1 MSLLLLFRP
10 RTSGVVG
17 EPVLTFSAVE
27 GIAPL
32 AKDRGFVRESISA
45 TGIDAI
51 DRVFGLSTDS
61 LLSPSAGARA
71 SRIEAPSGGSA
82 TSRTFSSVFIVRRNK
97 SFIR

>member
-32 AKDRGFVRESISA
+32 AKDRGFVRESISS
-45 TGIDAI
+45 TGIDAR

>member
-10 RTSGVVG
+10 RSSGVVG
-17 EPVLTFSAVE
+17 EPVLTFSAIE

-32 AKDRGFVRESISA
+32 AKDRGFVREAVSA
-45 TGIDAI
+45 TGIDAK

-82 TSRTFSSVFIVRRNK
+82 TSRTFSGVFIVRRNK
-97 SFIR
+97 SFLR

>member
-10 RTSGVVG
+10 RASGPVG
-17 EPVLTFSAVE
+17 EPVLTFSAIE

-45 TGIDAI
+45 TGIDAK
-51 DRVFGLSTDS
+51 DRAFGLSSDS

-71 SRIEAPSGGSA
+71 LRFEAPSGGSA
-82 TSRTFSSVFIVRRNK
+82 MGRAFSGVFIVRRNK